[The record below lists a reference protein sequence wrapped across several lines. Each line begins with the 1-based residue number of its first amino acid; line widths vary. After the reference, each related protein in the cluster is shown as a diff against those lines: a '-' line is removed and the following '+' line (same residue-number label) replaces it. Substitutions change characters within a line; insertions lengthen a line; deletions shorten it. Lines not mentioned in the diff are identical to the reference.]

1 MLRLTMALT
10 PPMTVDACWSAI
22 CKENGRTAEAMRKD
36 WYVPGSLISAGPPE
50 TNGETHK
57 AFDRSN
63 HYRKLA
69 AGLDLAGHL
78 LPAFR
83 SARAGIAALITIR
96 FVMPGLGPGIHVF
109 KR

>member
-1 MLRLTMALT
+1 M
-10 PPMTVDACWSAI
+10 PPIAVDACWSVI
-22 CKENGRTAEAMRKD
+22 CNGSGRTAEAMRKD
-36 WYVPGSLISAGPPE
+36 WYVPASLTSAGPPK

-83 SARAGIAALITIR
+83 SVRAGIAA
-96 FVMPGLGPGIHVF
+96 MIHGACRPF
-109 KR
+109 AMQHTH